1 MVAINR
7 SSAKSSERLRVSS
20 ASNSSKLPVSFLK
33 RSFSSKKFSRQF
45 PFLAGIHR
53 AADGALIGVLVAI
66 GLMSTLTLHWQN
78 LWTLA
83 FSRLESTRDLAHRL
97 TESTAI
103 IERHYLQEATVPL
116 SMVPTKAADLVYI
129 DSPEYKIHHDKRVM
143 GIELIKQLNAKIV
156 DYGY

>member
-1 MVAINR
+1 MVVINR
-7 SSAKSSERLRVSS
+7 SSAKSSEHLYVS
-20 ASNSSKLPVSFLK
+20 PSFKPSVNFLQG
-33 RSFSSKKFSRQF
+33 SFSSKRFSRQF
-45 PFLAGIHR
+45 PFLASIHR

-103 IERHYLQEATVPL
+103 IERHLLEEATVPL
-116 SMVPTKAADLVYI
+116 SMVPTKAANLVYI
-129 DSPEYKIHHDKRVM
+129 DSPVDNDQPRKR
-143 GIELIKQLNAKIV
+143 GIEKSFAKQLNSIVV